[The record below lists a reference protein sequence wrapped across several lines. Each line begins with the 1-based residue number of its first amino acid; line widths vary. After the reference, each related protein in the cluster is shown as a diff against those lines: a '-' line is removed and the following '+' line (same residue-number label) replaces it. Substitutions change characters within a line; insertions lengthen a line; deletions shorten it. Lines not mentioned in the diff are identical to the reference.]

1 MIVGVGTD
9 LCLISRMRKVILSQ
23 RFIEKNFVPEEI
35 EYAQRHGD
43 PALHFASAFA
53 AKEAFAKA
61 GGWGLSK
68 IGLKNCWVERTEE
81 GPFLRWSESLNEK
94 ISELRGIRCHLSL
107 SHEGDFAL
115 AFVVLEEQ
123 YDFSRDASSSPE
135 KKTIG

>member
-1 MIVGVGTD
+1 MIIGVGTD
-9 LCLISRMRKVILSQ
+9 LCLISRMRKVIVSP
-23 RFIEKNFVPEEI
+23 RFIEKNFLPAEI

-68 IGLKNCWVERTEE
+68 IGLQNCWVERTDR
-81 GPFLRWSESLNEK
+81 GPHLRWNDSLNEK
-94 ISELRGIRCHLSL
+94 IGELAGVRCHLSL

-115 AFVVLEEQ
+115 AFVVLEVQ
-123 YDFSRDASSSPE
+123 DDVSRDASPSSE
-135 KKTIG
+135 KTTID